1 VQDIRSRG
9 MAVTFLLLLALSG
22 VPPSQSQ
29 TFPARP
35 AQHHCILDEAGL
47 LHPEDAQQ
55 VRTLC
60 QGVLKDQ
67 KIPIVVVTF
76 PSLAKYDGSDID
88 SYARA
93 LFGKWAIGSQ
103 SNNYGILLLVS
114 VEDRKARIELG
125 ARWGGTKDE
134 TARLMMD
141 DIIVP
146 NFMKGDYTARILQGV
161 RALETMAR
169 GQTIRKP
176 VSWAPLLLLLGFVGL
191 GLGILADSQRAP
203 GLRRGHD
210 CSGVRTRG
218 WAPVVRV
225 ENRWRGR
232 GQLRWGQRWRWW
244 RHGLLVIRRSP

>member
-1 VQDIRSRG
+1 
-9 MAVTFLLLLALSG
+9 MAVTFLLLLALLG

-35 AQHHCILDEAGL
+35 ERHDCILDEAGL

-67 KIPIVVVTF
+67 KIPIVVVTI

-93 LFGKWAIGSQ
+93 LFDKWGIGSQ

-114 VEDRKARIELG
+114 VGDRKARIELG
-125 ARWGGTKDE
+125 AGWGGTKDE
-134 TARLMMD
+134 TARMVMD

-146 NFMKGDYTARILQGV
+146 NFKKGTTRPEFC
-161 RALETMAR
+161 RACELRRRWHVGKRYASR
-169 GQTIRKP
+169 CPGHRCCCYWG
-176 VSWAPLLLLLGFVGL
+176 SWA
-191 GLGILADSQRAP
+191 
-203 GLRRGHD
+203 
-210 CSGVRTRG
+210 
-218 WAPVVRV
+218 
-225 ENRWRGR
+225 
-232 GQLRWGQRWRWW
+232 
-244 RHGLLVIRRSP
+244 